1 MRVFWLLVR
10 RELGSFFTGLTG
22 YVIIAAVLFLIG
34 ISFSSLLEVLNNG
47 DPTDTPITD
56 LFYQSYFFWLIFLLA
71 SPLISMRTFAR
82 EKAQGTYETLTTA
95 PVSDLQIVLGKF
107 CGVLLFYLLVWT
119 PLLACIGVVRHYSND
134 VSVFNFGMIASTY
147 LGILLIG
154 GVFMALGCFTSS
166 FTRSQI
172 LAAIISFVMG
182 MGLFILSYRAMY
194 GSPGSEWWNRL
205 LSHISLIEH
214 MQEFVKG
221 VVDTRFVVF
230 YLSLIAFFLYLTLK
244 VVESR
249 RWR

>member
-1 MRVFWLLVR
+1 MKVFWLLLR
-10 RELGSFFTGLTG
+10 RELGSLFSSLTG

-34 ISFSSLLEVLNNG
+34 ISFASLLEVLNNA

-82 EKAQGTYETLTTA
+82 EKALGTYETLTTA
-95 PVSDLQIVLGKF
+95 PVSDYQIVLGKF
-107 CGVLLFYLLVWT
+107 SGVLLFFMLVWS

-134 VSVFNFGMIASTY
+134 VSAFNFGMVASTY

-154 GVFMALGCFTSS
+154 GVYMAMGCFASS

-182 MGLFILSYRAMY
+182 VGLFIISYRSMY
-194 GSPGSEWWNRL
+194 GTPDSSWWNRIA
-205 LSHISLIEH
+205 SHFSLIEH
-214 MQEFVKG
+214 MQDFVRG

-230 YLSLIAFFLYLTLK
+230 YLSLMIFFLYLTLK